1 MVKSKKMSKG
11 SLAVIILAVLLVL
24 SMVLGLTGA
33 WFTDKKNGGSNGSAN
48 FGKVSLAEITDT
60 DYKVGEWTGTAENN
74 LLVPGSSVA
83 VSGGTITNDGTVSA
97 YVLVDL
103 VSKVAFGATEWDL
116 TAAVTKEN
124 GVDVTGKTL
133 ADYISFGKL
142 AAGELATGVTYD
154 ETNGIYKIEATKAL
168 TINGFNVE
176 LKTALPNTLTI
187 AGTDVTFNGAA
198 DALTIT
204 VTVKVAAIQAANIE
218 PAAAKT
224 QLAELVK

>member
-1 MVKSKKMSKG
+1 MSKG

-33 WFTDKKNGGSNGSAN
+33 WFTDKANGGSDGSAN
-48 FGKVSLAEITDT
+48 FGKVSLADIADA
-60 DYKVGEWTGTAENN
+60 DYKVGEWTGTENN
-74 LLVPGSSVA
+74 LLVPGSTVA

-103 VSKVAFGATEWDL
+103 ASKVTFGTTEWDL
-116 TAAVTKEN
+116 KAAVTKEN
-124 GVDVTGKTL
+124 GAEVTGKTL
-133 ADYISFGKL
+133 ADYISFGTL
-142 AAGELATGVTYD
+142 TAGELGDGVTYD
-154 ETNGIYKIEATKAL
+154 DTNGIYKMEAGKAL

-187 AGTDVTFNGAA
+187 ADADVTFNGATE
-198 DALTIT
+198 ALTIT
-204 VTVKVAAIQAANIE
+204 VTVKVAAIQAANIT
-218 PAAAKT
+218 AADAKT